1 MKTKTLT
8 LFLRRVYH
16 RFRMKTIIV
25 LAMHGVPPNDFPRR
39 EMGEFFELH
48 GRAEMSPGALGQALE
63 SRYKELEE
71 KVKRWPRTTQNDP
84 YHAASLE
91 LARALQGE
99 CGLDVAVGFN
109 EFCSPDVDEAL
120 ARAVADGAGRIIVL
134 TTMMTRGGEHAERE
148 IAQAVG
154 RARAEH
160 PGVEMIYAWPFETPA
175 IARFLAEHVRRFV
188 PGL

>member
-1 MKTKTLT
+1 
-8 LFLRRVYH
+8 
-16 RFRMKTIIV
+16 MKTIIV

-71 KVKRWPRTTQNDP
+71 MVKRWPRTTRNDP

-160 PGVEMIYAWPFETPA
+160 PGVEMIYAWPFETPT